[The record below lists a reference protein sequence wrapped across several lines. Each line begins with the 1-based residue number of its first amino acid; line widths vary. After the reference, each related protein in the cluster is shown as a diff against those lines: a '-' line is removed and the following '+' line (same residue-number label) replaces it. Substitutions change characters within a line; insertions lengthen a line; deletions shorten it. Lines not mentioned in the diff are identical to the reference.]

1 MGEPLVIDGEQNK
14 PNDSAVRWEPLTYEP
29 VIARASVRLRL
40 AKLFDKTAESWDKEQ
55 ELKVK
60 RSDEWL
66 SKALGKYE
74 QGLGFSDN
82 GPGKDPISKLWVN
95 TYGIP
100 NVGKPSTEQADR
112 MIDYVH
118 SVFTPVIGKAAL
130 AVQEEMAEFVMGV
143 GPRATALE
151 QLNKFRRHYEGLVEA
166 LRLCK
171 PQQAEACAMIAHYD
185 DWVVNLVD
193 LVNDGGNK
201 RLLRS
206 EDKLPELVDRALQSK
221 EAQRTAT
228 KLTTGSPAVDLHNF
242 YMLTNE
248 LQSLCSKSFLRKGS
262 EQDVAGKAKSDLAR
276 MTESQGYF
284 DKVDRLLE
292 IVGDGR
298 RVDEAFH
305 ALVVAATLNLEDKMA
320 HFGGKMVLGLKR
332 VLKNHY
338 KGKSP
343 DLQHPVLLMTATLFQ
358 GDPIPIELPQLE
370 TYFQDGHHADV
381 LVAESNLKAK
391 PIQRLIDAGL
401 DAARR
406 KWRRK

>member
-1 MGEPLVIDGEQNK
+1 MGEREQSKSNNGETL
-14 PNDSAVRWEPLTYEP
+14 WEPLTYQP
-29 VIARASVRLRL
+29 AIARASVRLRL
-40 AKLFDKTAESWDKEQ
+40 AKLFDKDARGWDKKH

-66 SKALGKYE
+66 SKAIGKYE
-74 QGLGFSDN
+74 KSLGFSDG

-100 NVGKPSTEQADR
+100 NVGKPSLEQADR

-143 GPRATALE
+143 GPKATALE
-151 QLNKFRRHYEGLVEA
+151 QLNKFRKHYEGLVEA

-171 PQQAEACAMIAHYD
+171 PHQAEACAMIAHYD

-193 LVNDGGNK
+193 LVNDSGRK
-201 RLLRS
+201 RFLRP

-228 KLTTGSPAVDLHNF
+228 SLTIGSPAVDLHNF

-248 LQSLCSKSFLRKGS
+248 LQALCSKSFLRKGNV
-262 EQDVAGKAKSDLAR
+262 QDVAGEAKSDLAR
-276 MTESQGYF
+276 IAESEGYF
-284 DKVDRLLE
+284 DKVDRLLD
-292 IVGDGR
+292 IVGDDR

-305 ALVVAATLNLEDKMA
+305 ALVVAATLGREDKMA
-320 HFGGKMVLGLKR
+320 HSGTKMVRGLKR

-343 DLQHPVLLMTATLFQ
+343 DWHHSVLLMTATLFQ

-370 TYFQDGHHADV
+370 TYFRDGYHARV
-381 LVAESNLKAK
+381 LVAESNLEAETF
-391 PIQRLIDAGL
+391 QRRIDAGL
-401 DAARR
+401 EAARR